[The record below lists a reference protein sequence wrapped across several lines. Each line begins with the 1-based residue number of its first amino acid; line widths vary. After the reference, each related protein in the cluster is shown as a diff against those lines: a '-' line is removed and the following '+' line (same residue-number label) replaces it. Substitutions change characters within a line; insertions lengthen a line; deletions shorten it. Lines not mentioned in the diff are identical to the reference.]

1 MFAIGW
7 LELGEAE
14 KAQLLLQKCFQ
25 NIQGP
30 FQVRLAPFHKK
41 IKIKY
46 WLMDADML
54 TCPLRCG
61 ASRPMVLVSL
71 TF

>member
-30 FQVRLAPFHKK
+30 FQVSLCLKPFFLKESAGEQA
-41 IKIKY
+41 
-46 WLMDADML
+46 LM
-54 TCPLRCG
+54 
-61 ASRPMVLVSL
+61 
-71 TF
+71 